1 MKLEQF
7 LAQITELPGVSGYEG
22 SMGELIRSAF
32 SPYVDEIRR
41 DNLQNLIALK
51 KGTGEKRP
59 SIMLAAHMD
68 EIGLMVTKI
77 EENGFLRITG
87 VGGVDERT
95 ILAQEVT
102 VFGKEALFGIVG
114 AKPPHLQDGEE
125 RTKAVKME
133 DLYIDLGLPEER
145 VRELV
150 RVGDLVTV
158 NREYTALHGERAT
171 AKAMDDRAGVAMIL
185 EIFKELQLLRHTVDV
200 YGVATVQEEVGTRG
214 AYTSTYGINPD
225 LGIAIDVGHGHM
237 PDILKEEDTLILG
250 DGSAIAVGPHV
261 HPKIYR
267 KMKEIAEELSIP
279 YQLEPSPYPGG
290 TDAYAIQ
297 VTRSGV
303 PTALISIP
311 LRYMHT
317 SVETLDL
324 ADLKAGAR
332 LLANFIARIDTEF
345 VEGLTCF

>member
-22 SMGELIRSAF
+22 PMGEVIRTAF

-51 KGTGEKRP
+51 KGEGENRP

-68 EIGLMVTKI
+68 EIGLMVKKI
-77 EENGFLRITG
+77 EEKGFLRFTG

-95 ILAQEVT
+95 IVSQEVT
-102 VFGKEALFGIVG
+102 VFGKEALYGVIG
-114 AKPPHLQDGEE
+114 AKPPHLQAADE

-145 VRELV
+145 VKELV

-158 NREYTALHGERAT
+158 NREYTALGGERAA

-185 EIFKELQLLRHTVDV
+185 EVFKELQRLRHTADV
-200 YGVATVQEEVGTRG
+200 YGVATVQEEVGARG

-237 PDILKEEDTLILG
+237 PDILKEEDTMNLG
-250 DGSAIAVGPHV
+250 EGAGIAIGPHV

-267 KMKEIAEELSIP
+267 KMKEIAKELKIP
-279 YQLEPSPYPGG
+279 FQLEPSTHPAG

-297 VTRSGV
+297 VTRAGV
-303 PTALISIP
+303 PSALISIP

-324 ADLKAGAR
+324 ADLKTGAR
-332 LLANFIARIDTEF
+332 LLANFIARIDNEF